1 MVANNTSEPRRGL
14 PLKAAQLTYG
24 DRDPWK
30 VVGDF
35 FGVVEQPFGVTPD
48 PKYLFLSR
56 SHREALASLLY
67 TVSASRGFAALIAPC
82 GMGKT
87 TILFEFLQRLRGEA
101 HTAFLFRTQCDSRQF
116 MRYLL
121 LELGVSD
128 GTNDL
133 VAMHERLNE
142 VLVREAAESR
152 KVVVV
157 VDEAQNLSE
166 DVLETVRLLSNFE
179 TTSSKLIQIVLSG
192 QPQLVSTLS
201 RPSLLQLRQRI
212 SIWRDLAPLT
222 SEEVASYIEH
232 RLEVAGTPAAKI
244 FDSRAQ
250 ALIAHYSKGIPREI
264 NSICFG
270 SMSSAFA
277 MGRHQVSGEIVEE
290 VIADLNLD
298 RFTSA
303 AKR

>member
-1 MVANNTSEPRRGL
+1 
-14 PLKAAQLTYG
+14 LKAAQFTSG
-24 DRDPWK
+24 DRDPFK
-30 VVGDF
+30 ALGDF

-48 PKYLFLSR
+48 PRYLFLSR

-67 TVSASRGFAALIAPC
+67 MVSASRGFAALIAPC

-87 TILFEFLQRLRGEA
+87 TLLFEFLQRLQGEA

-121 LELGVSD
+121 RELGASE

-133 VAMHERLNE
+133 VAMHECLNE
-142 VLVREAAESR
+142 VLVKEAAAGR
-152 KVVVV
+152 KVVIV
-157 VDEAQNLSE
+157 VDEAQNLTE

-179 TTSSKLIQIVLSG
+179 TASSKLIQIVLSG

-212 SIWRDLAPLT
+212 SVWRDLAPLT
-222 SEEVASYIEH
+222 GEEVTSYIEH
-232 RLEVAGTPAAKI
+232 RLEVAGASDTKI
-244 FDSRAQ
+244 FERRARV
-250 ALIAHYSKGIPREI
+250 LIAQHTNGIPREI
-264 NSICFG
+264 NSVCFN
-270 SMSSAFA
+270 SMSLAFG
-277 MGRHQVSGEIVEE
+277 MGRPQITSDVVEE

-303 AKR
+303 TKR